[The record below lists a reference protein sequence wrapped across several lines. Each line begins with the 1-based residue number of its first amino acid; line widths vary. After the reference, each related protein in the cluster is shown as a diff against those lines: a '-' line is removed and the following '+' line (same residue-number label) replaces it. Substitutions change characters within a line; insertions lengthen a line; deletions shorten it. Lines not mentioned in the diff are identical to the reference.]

1 MKWVGI
7 FEVGIFPKGGGGG
20 GIFLE
25 PGFPFISIWL
35 SENT

>member
-7 FEVGIFPKGGGGG
+7 FEVGIFPKGGGG